1 MHPHWRGV
9 LDTDEAD
16 DLGAVGAATTK
27 GEVPAAPQYD
37 FLAGQQ
43 ELPFAVDLDE
53 GAVAAPIDQ
62 HKLVAAQFHLGVA
75 AG

>member
-1 MHPHWRGV
+1 MHPRWRGV

-43 ELPFAVDLDE
+43 ELPLAFDLDK
-53 GAVAAPIDQ
+53 GSVAASVDQ
-62 HKLVAAQFHLGVA
+62 HELVAAQLDLGMA
-75 AG
+75 A